1 MRNLLFL
8 TALLLTSCAPRH
20 LNPGAL
26 HPITALSDHDM
37 VAKSESLNLPPGA
50 YARGLHVPGPSP
62 AIYLLDGADA
72 KWTLAH
78 EIAHNRDSVG
88 GTYADAIRSFT
99 PPNPSP
105 ELAAKLEICWQIEA
119 MGADP
124 WRSLFEKY
132 GAKAVNHSDILAR
145 LEAKGN

>member
-1 MRNLLFL
+1 MRQLAIICLVL
-8 TALLLTSCAPRH
+8 CSCGAPRV
-20 LNPGAL
+20 LNQGAA

-62 AIYLLDGADA
+62 AIYLLDHGDA
-72 KWTLAH
+72 EYTLAH

-132 GAKAVNHSDILAR
+132 GAKAVNHDDILAR